1 MDDRCIVD
9 LYWQR
14 SDRAITESDLKYGNY
29 CNTIATN
36 ICGNHEDAE
45 ECVSD
50 TWFSAWNTIPPK
62 RPGIL
67 SAFFGAI
74 TRNAAINKL
83 RSRNREK
90 RGGGQISIVYEEL
103 SDSIPS
109 AENVEKAVETKELT
123 AFIDQFLKTLKTE
136 ERNLFVARYYYMIPQ
151 PEIAR
156 RLGCNEGKVRTTLY
170 RLRRELAKKLR
181 EAGLW

>member
-1 MDDRCIVD
+1 MEDTCIID

-14 SDRAITESDLKYGNY
+14 SDQAIRESDHKYGNY
-29 CNTIATN
+29 CTAIAMN
-36 ICGNHEDAE
+36 ICGSWEDSE

-50 TWFSAWNTIPPK
+50 TWLAAWNTIPPK
-62 RPGIL
+62 RPSIL

-83 RSRNREK
+83 RRNRSEK
-90 RGGGQISIVYEEL
+90 RGGGQTDLIYEEL
-103 SDSIPS
+103 EDTIP
-109 AENVEKAVETKELT
+109 ARETVESVMETKELT
-123 AFIDQFLKTLKTE
+123 AFLDRFLKKLRPN
-136 ERNLFVARYYYMIPQ
+136 ERNLFIARYYYLIPQ

-156 RLGCNEGKVRTTLY
+156 RLGCSEGKVRTTLY
-170 RLRRELAKKLR
+170 RLRKRLAAELK